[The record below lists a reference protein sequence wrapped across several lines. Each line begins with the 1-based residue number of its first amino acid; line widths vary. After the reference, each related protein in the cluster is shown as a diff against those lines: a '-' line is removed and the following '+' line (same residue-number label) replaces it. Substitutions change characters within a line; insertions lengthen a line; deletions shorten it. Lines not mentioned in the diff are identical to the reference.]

1 MSDLNYDVDAEIGKY
16 IDAYNIKRSGLGP
29 SNLPFAKR
37 RYNPVTGQNDVL
49 SRMENGGYY
58 VAGSE
63 PIAMTEAPAQPQAP
77 IPDEAPTTDIGPQ
90 VESLQQYVQN
100 NLGGKFEMADLEA
113 AGYSQEVINAAGYGT
128 QPEPMFPPKPQAD
141 PENPEPLDEQEI
153 AEIIASGQ
161 PMFQVDP
168 TLRQEGSRI
177 VSTYFF
183 DLAVDGLRQEL
194 EEQYTSQTGQPIP
207 PRGSDDYPRSIEEE
221 LRTREGELLRNA
233 EVYSN
238 ALFGTGATGFEVGA
252 GDFLTAGV
260 MDIQEGYRMFNQ
272 QRDENGGTA
281 AGRAI
286 GVAIMAAGVAEA
298 TGVGYAFGKLLKRG
312 AKAMQP
318 AIVRMGEEAQG
329 RIDAEGATLFS
340 NPVGPIVDRGLA
352 AAGRLVAPEGV
363 KIGPPSDVPMV
374 SQLQPQYRV
383 TVENAPIIG
392 TGKQSF
398 IPKKMTPKNYDA
410 ASGNLQTLET
420 EFADPLASQENYA
433 LMMSRVQNATEVPA
447 PPAWMI
453 EHANDTDK
461 WADWFKGLTK
471 SQIKAADDGLA
482 IQEDFKAAYNS
493 GAGPELTGQLM
504 LWSILSRR
512 MSAFPHEGGYLEL
525 AEAATPFIQKAAR
538 GEWTDADTEQ
548 WLAMVP
554 TTIPQGTPGRSA
566 ISNAND
572 FGKVFLKKMAA
583 VDENGVSAL
592 SKLHD
597 MIADPN
603 MTSAEIRRAYYG
615 LAEDTGIANKI
626 LSFALLVSGRND
638 VVVLDRIQINRMWAG
653 GEKIYD
659 DVYTQFE
666 GAQGLAQYEALE
678 RSLASRIDE
687 LYAKA
692 GRTDGSVGKYH
703 WESWVLSS
711 GQVVSHPTLK
721 AVVGSGSPS
730 KGANIKPTELTP
742 VAEGRFHVKYSG
754 VVYEKTPG
762 GKNRY
767 VYSTSDGTP
776 YEFTK
781 KQLDDMFKEVFKK
794 KSGVLP
800 DNFPGVSAFEG
811 GNKPWYEF
819 EGVDRGKFDAI
830 IRQSGKSV
838 SD

>member
-1 MSDLNYDVDAEIGKY
+1 MTNLNSENVDVEFERY
-16 IDAYNIKRSGLGP
+16 IDAYNLSQASLPVDNLLNKQKR
-29 SNLPFAKR
+29 F
-37 RYNPVTGQNDVL
+37 NPVSGRNDVVF
-49 SRMENGGYY
+49 RMGNGGYIKIGEEDLPPPLQP
-58 VAGSE
+58 VVEETLAQ
-63 PIAMTEAPAQPQAP
+63 PPQMMTEAMQQPEVATELPVSDIEIQGAQQFVEETLNEEQRRRGY
-77 IPDEAPTTDIGPQ
+77 IPTLE
-90 VESLQQYVQN
+90 E
-100 NLGGKFEMADLEA
+100 FEA
-113 AGYSQEVINAAGYGT
+113 AGYSKEVVEAAGFGQPEISKTLTQEEIQQRLETGGIEIATTNPTIRGNAANKMSYYLT
-128 QPEPMFPPKPQAD
+128 NIALQDLREELQAQGAS
-141 PENPEPLDEQEI
+141 ERTIQE
-153 AEIIASGQ
+153 
-161 PMFQVDP
+161 
-168 TLRQEGSRI
+168 T
-177 VSTYFF
+177 
-183 DLAVDGLRQEL
+183 
-194 EEQYTSQTGQPIP
+194 
-207 PRGSDDYPRSIEEE
+207 
-221 LRTREGELLRNA
+221 LRTRENELFGEA
-233 EVYSN
+233 EVITN
-238 ALFGTGATGFEVGA
+238 AIWGHKSGIGVA
-252 GDFLTAGV
+252 DFTTAGIL
-260 MDIQEGYRMFNQ
+260 DLQEGYRLYEQSLYTGSNTDRVF
-272 QRDENGGTA
+272 GLLL
-281 AGRAI
+281 
-286 GVAIMAAGVAEA
+286 MAAGVGGLGA
-298 TGVGYAFGKLLKRG
+298 V
-312 AKAMQP
+312 AKAVKRKLP
-318 AIVRMGEEAQG
+318 AIRERLNQPGPMPTTSMFGAGE
-329 RIDAEGATLFS
+329 I
-340 NPVGPIVDRGLA
+340 DRGLA
-352 AAGRLVAPEGV
+352 AAGRLVAPEDV

-398 IPKKMTPKNYDA
+398 IPKKMTPKNYDV
-410 ASGNLQTLET
+410 ASGNLQTLEA

-453 EHANDTDK
+453 DHANDTDK
-461 WADWFKGLTK
+461 WADWFKGLTE

-525 AEAATPFIQKAAR
+525 AEAATPFIQKASR

-730 KGANIKPTELTP
+730 KVANVKPTELTP

-819 EGVDRGKFDAI
+819 EGIDRGKFDAI